1 MLTSD
6 QLTDFLQHLLN
17 YRTTHCI
24 QAHFLLLLKDGS
36 GTSRSKP
43 QVGTRLLLWW
53 ISITNRND
61 FLTRA
66 LKTMRHARRRLPSRC
81 LNMDNVPVRVEIEK
95 KKKAPTVRGSC
106 SWWAIPSSRSARA
119 SHTSSTCAPGHI
131 CPPVS
136 VRITLLRR
144 QHPRRNHGGH
154 QEENADAEVG

>member
-1 MLTSD
+1 MLNAYVWSVNSFSATL
-6 QLTDFLQHLLN
+6 QKLNTALLTAFKYIFSALH
-17 YRTTHCI
+17 
-24 QAHFLLLLKDGS
+24 S
-36 GTSRSKP
+36 VTSRLKP

-66 LKTMRHARRRLPSRC
+66 LKTRRHARRRLPSPC

-95 KKKAPTVRGSC
+95 KKLPQCG
-106 SWWAIPSSRSARA
+106 ARA
-119 SHTSSTCAPGHI
+119 AGGLFHRRALPEPLRPALRVLQATSA
-131 CPPVS
+131 PVS